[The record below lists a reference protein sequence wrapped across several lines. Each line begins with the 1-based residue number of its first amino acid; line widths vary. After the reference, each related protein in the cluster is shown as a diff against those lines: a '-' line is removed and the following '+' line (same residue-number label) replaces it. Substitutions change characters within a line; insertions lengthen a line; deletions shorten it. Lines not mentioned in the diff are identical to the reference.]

1 MAVAYLIEDVHG
13 SGLEQQHG
21 QDEAQR
27 QERSLATRQLGKA
40 LLPHAVERDADF
52 QPVEH
57 RAALRRL
64 QLGGGAG
71 QQGGEDGRKVAAHLV
86 TGGDQ
91 HLVLRLVQ
99 LLDDSLWIG
108 SAAQAGREL
117 VAIATT
123 CTWQRT
129 SILDLSF
136 SMMRFFFMS
145 SVYSFSAVSIMPTT
159 FLFSVFA
166 SLLSLASSLF
176 MRRTAC
182 SLSRASKS

>member
-1 MAVAYLIEDVHG
+1 MCLRMAVAYLIEDVHG

-27 QERSLATRQLGKA
+27 QERLLATRQLGKA

-91 HLVLRLVQ
+91 PLVLRLVQ

-117 VAIATT
+117 VAIAAT
-123 CTWQRT
+123 CARGNPPQ
-129 SILDLSF
+129 S
-136 SMMRFFFMS
+136 
-145 SVYSFSAVSIMPTT
+145 
-159 FLFSVFA
+159 
-166 SLLSLASSLF
+166 
-176 MRRTAC
+176 
-182 SLSRASKS
+182 